1 MIAPDDNGTY
11 TQYWQLTDGAG
22 NEFGSLLGVT
32 IKVVE
37 PSYP

>member
-1 MIAPDDNGTY
+1 MIAPDDEGRY

-22 NEFGSLLGVT
+22 NKFGALLGVT
-32 IKVVE
+32 IKVEE